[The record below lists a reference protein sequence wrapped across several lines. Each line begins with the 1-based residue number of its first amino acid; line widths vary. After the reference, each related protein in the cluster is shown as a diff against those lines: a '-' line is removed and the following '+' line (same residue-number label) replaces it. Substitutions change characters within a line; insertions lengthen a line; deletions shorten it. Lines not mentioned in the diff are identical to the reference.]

1 MKASDL
7 FVVTANKLL
16 GDRCAEPLMLL
27 YFLLNCP
34 SIRKHSPPA
43 QKEHYGPLHPIVG
56 GDERARV
63 PIIFT
68 AHTLCYKMN
77 DPGVKHPLSISAH
90 LSDSNSVFPRPKIG
104 CSWGMYYG
112 TLSSLLFPESCNLIS
127 SHLKAT
133 ARLSCSLKGPS
144 SVMFVVRV
152 RNFRDQ
158 NFAADCEYISTVTES
173 VDIEF

>member
-1 MKASDL
+1 MSVQDTVFKSNSKIVVLYVNKNLKSYVTKSCVSVSACLQSCGPSHSACCRVKASDL

-16 GDRCAEPLMLL
+16 GERCAEPLMLL

-68 AHTLCYKMN
+68 AHSLCYKMN

-112 TLSSLLFPESCNLIS
+112 TLSSLLFPESCNLI
-127 SHLKAT
+127 
-133 ARLSCSLKGPS
+133 
-144 SVMFVVRV
+144 
-152 RNFRDQ
+152 
-158 NFAADCEYISTVTES
+158 
-173 VDIEF
+173 